1 MSTCVERPDTELAAD
16 AGAKQGV
23 KVAIVVDEAMRVNL
37 PDISARR
44 DWPPER
50 PEVYRPAPHHVE
62 LRSSATRRGPVSPSV
77 VLEEA
82 IEVKHYRPAAAMS
95 LLAAGAMVLSACS
108 NSHTTLAYAS
118 GFRVDCGGKP
128 ALTAS
133 GSTAQANAMNKFVE
147 AYRKAC
153 SGQTLNYTANGS
165 GAGIKEFLDG
175 KTDFGGSDTPLAG
188 DQYTDAKKR
197 CGGADAWNLPVVFGP
212 LAITYNLSAVD
223 TLVLDAPTLA
233 KIFNGTITRWD
244 DPALTAL
251 NASMPSEDIR
261 VIYRSDASGTTD
273 NFQSYLQAASGGAW
287 KQGTGKTFKG
297 GVGTGAA
304 GNNGTSAA
312 VKTTEGAISYNE
324 LSFALQQGLYAA
336 EIKTP
341 ASRRSLRPVRIGTDT
356 VGKTITGAKIIGD
369 GNDLVLDISSFYNP
383 AQPDVYPIVLATYE
397 IVCSKYPNS
406 DVAQAVKGFLQAAI
420 GPGQVDLAKSGYI
433 PLSFDFQ
440 SRVATAVDAIS

>member
-1 MSTCVERPDTELAAD
+1 MKC
-16 AGAKQGV
+16 
-23 KVAIVVDEAMRVNL
+23 
-37 PDISARR
+37 
-44 DWPPER
+44 
-50 PEVYRPAPHHVE
+50 
-62 LRSSATRRGPVSPSV
+62 TRPSV
-77 VLEEA
+77 V
-82 IEVKHYRPAAAMS
+82 IS
-95 LLAAGAMVLSACS
+95 LLATGAMVLSACT
-108 NSHTTLAYAS
+108 NSHATLSYAS
-118 GFRVDCGGKP
+118 GVKVECGGKKD
-128 ALTAS
+128 LVAS
-133 GSTAQANAMNKFVE
+133 GSTAQAHAMTKFID
-147 AYRKAC
+147 AYHKVC

-165 GAGIKEFLDG
+165 GAGISEFLAG
-175 KTDFGGSDTPLAG
+175 KTDFGGSDTPLSG
-188 DQYTDAKKR
+188 DQYAAAKRR

-212 LAITYNLSAVD
+212 LAITYNLGAAD

-287 KQGTGKTFKG
+287 KQGAGKMFNG

-304 GNNGTSAA
+304 GNKGTSAL

-324 LSFALQQGLYAA
+324 LSFALEQGLYAA

-356 VGKTITGAKIIGD
+356 VGKTIKGAKIIGN

-397 IVCSKYPNS
+397 IVCSKYPNPEDS
-406 DVAQAVKGFLQAAI
+406 QAIKSFLQTAI
-420 GPGQVDLAKSGYI
+420 GPGQVDLSKSGYI
-433 PLSFDFQ
+433 PLSPDFQ
-440 SRVATAVDAIS
+440 ARVSSAVDAIS